1 MTAARP
7 DSFGAPRALGGS
19 RRAPI
24 HSGRAE
30 RWGVE
35 ARPDSFGARRALGGL
50 GGHFGAPQYQDA
62 CTTSQTLKVMK
73 ASTETVETRT

>member
-24 HSGRAE
+24 HSVRPE
-30 RWGVE
+30 CWRVE

>member
-7 DSFGAPRALGGS
+7 DSFGARRALGGF
-19 RRAPI
+19 
-24 HSGRAE
+24 
-30 RWGVE
+30 E